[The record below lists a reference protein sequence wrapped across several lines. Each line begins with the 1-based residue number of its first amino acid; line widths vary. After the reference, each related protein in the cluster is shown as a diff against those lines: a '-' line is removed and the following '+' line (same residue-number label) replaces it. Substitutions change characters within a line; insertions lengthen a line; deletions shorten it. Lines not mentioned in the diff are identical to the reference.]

1 MKGPVAVDANLLL
14 LLIVG
19 SASPA
24 YIAQHKRLRDV
35 YTEDDLSKLVE
46 LLGEFSDIVLLPNTL
61 TEASNLLRYIAEPA
75 RTAVLHQMRQLVRTG
90 TEQFIPS
97 ATGVARAEFLALG
110 LTDAVLLEL
119 SSVEVD
125 DRPTLMTVDLDLAIA
140 AEMRGYRVMNFNHY
154 L

>member
-1 MKGPVAVDANLLL
+1 MKGPVAVDANLPL

-46 LLGEFSDIVLLPNTL
+46 LLGEFSDIVLL
-61 TEASNLLRYIAEPA
+61 RYIADPV

-97 ATGVARAEFLALG
+97 ATGVARVEFLALG
-110 LTDAVLLEL
+110 LTDAVLLER
-119 SSVEVD
+119 SSIEVD
-125 DRPTLMTVDLDLAIA
+125 DRPTLITVDLDLAIA

-154 L
+154 R

>member
-1 MKGPVAVDANLLL
+1 MKGPVAVDANLPL

-46 LLGEFSDIVLLPNTL
+46 LLGEFSDIVLL
-61 TEASNLLRYIAEPA
+61 RYIADPV

-97 ATGVARAEFLALG
+97 ATGVARVEFLALG
-110 LTDAVLLEL
+110 LTDAVLLER
-119 SSVEVD
+119 SSIEVD
-125 DRPTLMTVDLDLAIA
+125 DRPTLITVDLDLAIA
-140 AEMRGYRVMNFNHY
+140 AEMRGYRVMNFNHCR
-154 L
+154 

>member
-1 MKGPVAVDANLLL
+1 MKGPVAVDANLPL

-46 LLGEFSDIVLLPNTL
+46 LLGEFSDIVLL
-61 TEASNLLRYIAEPA
+61 RYIADPA

-97 ATGVARAEFLALG
+97 ATGVARAEFLAPG
-110 LTDAVLLEL
+110 LTDAVLLER
-119 SSVEVD
+119 SSIEVD
-125 DRPTLMTVDLDLAIA
+125 DRPTLITVDLDLAIA

-154 L
+154 R

>member
-1 MKGPVAVDANLLL
+1 MGEPCETKS
-14 LLIVG
+14 VG
-19 SASPA
+19 SDLFMNRL
-24 YIAQHKRLRDV
+24 QHC
-35 YTEDDLSKLVE
+35 
-46 LLGEFSDIVLLPNTL
+46 
-61 TEASNLLRYIAEPA
+61 
-75 RTAVLHQMRQLVRTG
+75 TG

-154 L
+154 R

>member
-1 MKGPVAVDANLLL
+1 MKGPVAVDANLPL

-46 LLGEFSDIVLLPNTL
+46 LLGEFSDIVLL
-61 TEASNLLRYIAEPA
+61 RYIADPV

-97 ATGVARAEFLALG
+97 ATGVACVEFLALG

-154 L
+154 R